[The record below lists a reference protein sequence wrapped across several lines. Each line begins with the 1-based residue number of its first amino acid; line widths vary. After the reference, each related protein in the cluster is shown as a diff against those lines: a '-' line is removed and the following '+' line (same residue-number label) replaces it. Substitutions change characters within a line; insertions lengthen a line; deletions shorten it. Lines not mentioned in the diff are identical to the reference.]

1 MALIIETGQG
11 GIDSESYASVADADA
26 YHAARGATNWA
37 TLTTTEKEQALRRAT
52 DHIGQAYR
60 PRWKGYRVTTT
71 QALDWPRHD
80 VLREDGGA
88 YSGGYYPSNAIP
100 AELRNACALLALKA
114 AGGDLAPDIEPLATR
129 EKVGPI
135 EIERAPGSRQ
145 TVRYQAIDKLL
156 APLLKDG
163 GSESMLRVVRA

>member
-1 MALIIETGQG
+1 MALIIETGQAG
-11 GIDSESYASVADADA
+11 SDSESYASVADADA

-37 TLTTTEKEQALRRAT
+37 TLTTTEKEQALRRST

-80 VLREDGGA
+80 VLREDAG
-88 YSGGYYPSNAIP
+88 SHYPSDAIP

-135 EIERAPGSRQ
+135 EVEREPGSRQ

-163 GSESMLRVVRA
+163 GSESMIRVVRA